1 MPSNIPKKNT
11 DAVNCNTV
19 NSITITRRE
28 FSYYSAC
35 FLGALALRTDAFG
48 KKGDDKTPVKILQY
62 SINQKV
68 TTTLHEMISFP
79 MTIHGLT
86 KTEICQIEQF
96 DKFVYGKWTLGPAL
110 YLMPRTDIMA
120 KGYSNS
126 SLTRMIKFI
135 NFFTFS
141 DIHITDKESPNQF
154 VYFQQSDK
162 FVYSNTSVYSPV
174 MLYSTHVLD
183 AAIQTINALHKQSPF
198 DFGIS
203 LGDTCN
209 STSYNELRWYID
221 VIDGKIISPSSGA
234 HLGEDTIDFQKPY
247 QAAGLD
253 KSIPWYQALGNHD
266 HFFLAPQQ
274 NLWVP
279 LGVGRSPSP

>member
-1 MPSNIPKKNT
+1 MPVNAPKKNT
-11 DAVNCNTV
+11 DTV
-19 NSITITRRE
+19 DSGTITRRE
-28 FSYYSAC
+28 FMYYSAG
-35 FLGALALRTDAFG
+35 FFGTLALSPDAFG
-48 KKGDDKTPVKILQY
+48 ELRDNKTPVKMLQY
-62 SINQKV
+62 PINSKV
-68 TTTLHEMISFP
+68 TTTLQEMISFP
-79 MTIHGLT
+79 RTISGLT

-96 DKFVYGKWTLGPAL
+96 DKFGYGKWTLGSSLP
-110 YLMPRTDIMA
+110 LMPRTDIMA

-126 SLTRMIKFI
+126 SLTRIIKFV

-154 VYFQQSDK
+154 VYFQQYDR

-183 AAIQTINALHKQSPF
+183 AAIQTINALHKQTPF

-221 VIDGKIISPSSGA
+221 IIDHRFSRR
-234 HLGEDTIDFQKPY
+234 
-247 QAAGLD
+247 
-253 KSIPWYQALGNHD
+253 
-266 HFFLAPQQ
+266 
-274 NLWVP
+274 V
-279 LGVGRSPSP
+279 